1 MVSKIEEQIEIM
13 EEKRKG
19 SNDKVEWV
27 NGEKSKLGRRN
38 SGVSGREGETVKQ
51 TDGLQHYRPR
61 KEDK

>member
-1 MVSKIEEQIEIM
+1 MGQWREEQT
-13 EEKRKG
+13 
-19 SNDKVEWV
+19 
-27 NGEKSKLGRRN
+27 GRRN

>member
-27 NGEKSKLGRRN
+27 YGEKSKL
-38 SGVSGREGETVKQ
+38 EGGIQE
-51 TDGLQHYRPR
+51 
-61 KEDK
+61 